1 MLFLSTAGSD
11 YTALVGQVLIFT
23 LTSSQRQ
30 CVEIEIL
37 DDQLVEPAEDFLIS
51 IDQSTP
57 QGIVS
62 NQATVTILD
71 SNYY

>member
-1 MLFLSTAGSD
+1 MIFLSTAGSD
-11 YTALVGQVLIFT
+11 YTALVSQVLTFT

-37 DDQLVEPAEDFLIS
+37 DNQLIEPAEYFLVS

-62 NQATVTILD
+62 NQANVTILD